1 MLAAMAPAEHRPHD
15 RPGGW
20 SNRDFHDEVS
30 ARRGML
36 QRGVTAGVVTVAAF
50 VVMLLAIQHE
60 NTDCGDACYD
70 GGLRSYESGHA
81 WTAYQDS
88 WQWQAQ
94 WALGIIG
101 IVLGLGALATSGRYA
116 WRRWTLALNCAAVAC
131 MAGWILWRVLEPPIP
146 T

>member
-1 MLAAMAPAEHRPHD
+1 MLAPMTPVAHHTD
-15 RPGGW
+15 VRPGGW
-20 SNRDFHDEVS
+20 GNRDFHDEVPS
-30 ARRGML
+30 GRTLLERGTTAAL
-36 QRGVTAGVVTVAAF
+36 VTALAF

-60 NTDCGDACYD
+60 NTDCGQACYD

-94 WALGIIG
+94 WGLGIAG
-101 IVLGLGALATSGRYA
+101 IVLALAALASAGRYA
-116 WRRWTLALNCAAVAC
+116 WRRWTLALNAAAVLCAA
-131 MAGWILWRVLEPPIP
+131 GWVVWRVLEPAIP

>member
-1 MLAAMAPAEHRPHD
+1 MPTRREHEI

-20 SNRDFHDEVS
+20 GNRDFHDEVP
-30 ARRGML
+30 APRRL
-36 QRGVTAGVVTVAAF
+36 LERGVAAAGVTVAAF

-60 NTDCGDACYD
+60 NTDCSDACYD

-94 WALGIIG
+94 WALGIAG

>member
-1 MLAAMAPAEHRPHD
+1 MPTTHHRHV

-20 SNRDFHDEVS
+20 GNRDFHDEVP
-30 ARRGML
+30 APRNAFE
-36 QRGVTAGVVTVAAF
+36 RGVVAAWVTVVAF

-60 NTDCGDACYD
+60 NIACGQACYD

-81 WTAYQDS
+81 WTAYVGS

-94 WALGIIG
+94 WALGIAG
-101 IVLGLGALATSGRYA
+101 FVLALAALVTAGRYA
-116 WRRWTLALNCAAVAC
+116 WRRWTLAANALAIGCCAT
-131 MAGWILWRVLEPPIP
+131 WIAWWLLEPPIP